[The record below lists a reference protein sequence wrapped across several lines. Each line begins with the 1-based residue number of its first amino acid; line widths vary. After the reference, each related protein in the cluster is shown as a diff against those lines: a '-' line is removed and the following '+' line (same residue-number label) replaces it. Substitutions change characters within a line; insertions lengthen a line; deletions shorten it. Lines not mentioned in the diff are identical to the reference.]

1 MGNKNSNKQVSDEFI
16 NSKNNTYPLPC
27 KNEAQWKKIVSILK
41 KPMNNSADLIETL
54 NEIASGS
61 VYFLTKSST
70 GNKKV
75 NSSWVGLNAL
85 LNNIWSKDEQNKFFK
100 LTLPFIQ
107 QCALKLDSKCFGL
120 TDIPLLYQGN
130 AESVNL
136 TEGQVA
142 SLLAMSFF
150 GINTIHRGHFF
161 PRFNITHLFGYS
173 DSRYL
178 EKLKC
183 IINYFYVLA
192 AEERDDTLDLTFL
205 LRKISIHRRVA
216 NKSTYNISTHRH
228 IINNNLL
235 KNSTIYNNIIPLCD
249 FMFHVTGCIENC
261 KNAIQIHFSN
271 SLIGGNVLGQ
281 GCGQNEIKYLT
292 NTECLVSLLLCEKM
306 DENEAIAIVGSRQFS
321 KYKGYGSSFQFN
333 GSYDDLKPT
342 HGKNYKLNNCI
353 VAIDADNYSMQS
365 EKQYKLQKIK
375 RDLLKCYTGFT
386 IPTEE
391 TNLKDHKLWI
401 ATGNWGCGK
410 CGGDVELKCII
421 QWIGVSLADR
431 KIQYFAYGDERCKYI
446 ESFVRIMKHNNVT
459 VGQLWSYLCSYAT
472 FRRDVHR
479 SIHDIP
485 SVFQYIM
492 QHNIRQHQ
500 LKSHPMLI
508 NNSNELITE
517 EKVTVDVSDL
527 TKGNKEKIENIELIN
542 CTELQ
547 RLKDA
552 MNRIKSRKITIEE
565 IDIMQINNDFLYL
578 LINFDNDEQFEY
590 IHNEIGFCDI
600 KSCDIFKRN
609 YRNRTNKDVKHKTP
623 KQQILDR
630 IHCFYCHSF
639 DTG

>member
-1 MGNKNSNKQVSDEFI
+1 
-16 NSKNNTYPLPC
+16 
-27 KNEAQWKKIVSILK
+27 
-41 KPMNNSADLIETL
+41 
-54 NEIASGS
+54 
-61 VYFLTKSST
+61 
-70 GNKKV
+70 
-75 NSSWVGLNAL
+75 
-85 LNNIWSKDEQNKFFK
+85 
-100 LTLPFIQ
+100 
-107 QCALKLDSKCFGL
+107 
-120 TDIPLLYQGN
+120 
-130 AESVNL
+130 
-136 TEGQVA
+136 
-142 SLLAMSFF
+142 MSFL
-150 GINTIHRGHFF
+150 GINTVHRGYFF
-161 PRFNITHLFGYS
+161 PPFNITHLFGYL

-178 EKLKC
+178 EKMKC
-183 IINYFYVLA
+183 IIHYFYVLA
-192 AEERDDTLDLTFL
+192 VEESENTLNSTL
-205 LRKISIHRRVA
+205 LRQLRTVSIYRRVA
-216 NKSTYNISTHRH
+216 EKFKYNLF
-228 IINNNLL
+228 NNSSL
-235 KNSTIYNNIIPLCD
+235 YNNIIPLCD
-249 FMFHVTGCIENC
+249 FMFHVSGSIENC
-261 KNAIQIHFSN
+261 ENAIQIHFSN
-271 SLIGGNVLGQ
+271 KFIGGNVLGK
-281 GCGQNEIKYLT
+281 GCGRHEIKYLI
-292 NTECLVSLLLCEKM
+292 NTECLIALLLCEKM

-321 KYKGYGSSFQFN
+321 KYKGYGSSFEFN
-333 GSYDDLKPT
+333 GGYHVSKPT
-342 HGKNYKLNNCI
+342 HEKNYKLKNCM
-353 VAIDADNYSMQS
+353 VLIDAENYSNHL
-365 EKQYKLQKIK
+365 EKQYKLQKMK
-375 RDLLKCYTGFT
+375 RDLLKCYAGFT
-386 IPTEE
+386 IPIEE
-391 TNLKDHKLWI
+391 TNLDANVEENKLWI
-401 ATGNWGCGK
+401 ATGNWGCGTF
-410 CGGDVELKCII
+410 GGDVELKFII
-421 QWIGVSLADR
+421 QWLGTSLAEKR
-431 KIQYFAYGDERCKYI
+431 IQYYAYGDERCKYI
-446 ESFVRIMKHNNVT
+446 ESFASIMKYNNVT